1 MTNPPVRTATKLP
14 LIRLSLCIPFL
25 EELEKRHID
34 SDVVLSRNGLSRQAM
49 YDDEVFVPSIVVHRF
64 LEAAADA
71 AQDPYLGV
79 SIGENLDYSAWPPF
93 TDAVL
98 NSKFLLDFLSRFIRI
113 ASQDASSVKHSLD
126 IRNDYAVFK
135 ETRLGEPE
143 IAPSQNDAFTLGYV
157 LNIIRR
163 VSGDEWDPRQ
173 VIATVST
180 PEVIPGRYLGIT
192 ISAGDRMGVSIRFP
206 TAWLHHPIGSAQFG
220 IFRQRI
226 KPETQPPPDFI
237 NALRSIIALHLTT
250 EHLDVEYVAHLI
262 GYSKQTLQR
271 KLKSHG
277 TTLTNEIASLRRDRA
292 IELLV
297 HSSKPI
303 GKISESL
310 GFSSQPSFTR
320 AFKSWTNQ
328 TPREYRKKH
337 ENEV

>member
-163 VSGDEWDPRQ
+163 IYARGNTRSLPGHHHFCWRQ
-173 VIATVST
+173 NGRVDSVPDSLAASSDRFSAV
-180 PEVIPGRYLGIT
+180 RYL
-192 ISAGDRMGVSIRFP
+192 
-206 TAWLHHPIGSAQFG
+206 
-220 IFRQRI
+220 
-226 KPETQPPPDFI
+226 
-237 NALRSIIALHLTT
+237 
-250 EHLDVEYVAHLI
+250 
-262 GYSKQTLQR
+262 
-271 KLKSHG
+271 
-277 TTLTNEIASLRRDRA
+277 
-292 IELLV
+292 
-297 HSSKPI
+297 SSTHK
-303 GKISESL
+303 
-310 GFSSQPSFTR
+310 T
-320 AFKSWTNQ
+320 
-328 TPREYRKKH
+328 
-337 ENEV
+337 